1 MGKYCFFAKRKGLL
15 ILPAIVLV
23 CASILAGCSGNATPA
38 ASTPVTS
45 TSAVAQ
51 AATTPAVTAPATSA
65 VIPST
70 TRPSGTTPAAT
81 PTPLSTVTSK
91 YGGTLRYDW
100 GTGPGNPIGV
110 PWEGSGAAVFQ
121 MQQAIEYPLR
131 EQLDGSFTPTLAESY
146 DVNVGPANPSITF
159 HLRKGVKFHDGTDF
173 NAQVFKWNLDQ
184 EMGPTS
190 VNLPSTS
197 NWKSIEVVDD
207 YTVRVNLKTW
217 QNTQL
222 VTFANNVAAMVS
234 PAAFQKNGLAWME
247 WNMVGTG
254 PFIQTN
260 FQRDVSLT
268 FTKNPNYWAA
278 GKPYLDGIQIQYVID
293 MMTSEALMKSGGSEV
308 LNCQGDGRVANDLVA
323 AGFKILTQPIGTG
336 ALANLTP
343 DSINPSSPWSNVQVR
358 MAAEYAIDKEALAKT
373 FGLGYAIPVY
383 QICGP
388 DSPGYDPSLTGRKYD
403 VAKAK
408 QLLTEAGYPDGFKTT
423 IIAAPFGL
431 NTDMVV
437 AIQAY
442 LAKVGIKCDL
452 QFPAAAQAMQFIT
465 NPPPVNTL
473 IINPYMLYANANRIF
488 SFYFNEP
495 SPGANKGLKHPPG
508 WADLLAATLATPQVD
523 PVLAKKCE
531 DAIYNDCTFIPLTT
545 SLGLTAATNNVQD
558 SGIGSR
564 GSSTYWNPDNVWL
577 SK

>member
-1 MGKYCFFAKRKGLL
+1 MGKHYFFTKGKGLL
-15 ILPAIVLV
+15 IPLVIVLV
-23 CASILAGCSGNATPA
+23 LAAILAGCGGSTTPPA
-38 ASTPVTS
+38 GTPVTS
-45 TSAVAQ
+45 TTAIAP
-51 AATTPAVTAPATSA
+51 ATTTPAVTAPATSA

-81 PTPLSTVTSK
+81 PTPLSAVTAK
-91 YGGTLRYDW
+91 YGGILRYDQ
-100 GTGPGNPIGV
+100 GTGPGNPIGT
-110 PWEGSGAAVFQ
+110 PWETSGAAVFN
-121 MQQAIEYPLR
+121 MQQTIEYPLK
-131 EQLDGSFTPTLAESY
+131 EQIDGSFTPTLAESY
-146 DVNVGPANPSITF
+146 DINVGPANPSITF
-159 HLRKGVKFHDGTDF
+159 HLRKGVMFSDGSTF
-173 NAQVFKWNLDQ
+173 NAQAFKWNLDH
-184 EMGPTS
+184 EMDPAS
-190 VNLPSTS
+190 INYPSTS

-207 YTVRVNLKTW
+207 YTARVNLKIW

-234 PAAFQKNGLAWME
+234 PTAFQKNGIDWMR

-254 PFIQTN
+254 PFIQTG

-268 FTKNPNYWAA
+268 LAKNPNYWAA
-278 GKPYLDGIQIQYVID
+278 GKPYLNGIQIQYVID

-308 LNCQGDGRVANDLVA
+308 LNCQSDGRVANDMAA
-323 AGFKILTQPIGTG
+323 AGFKILSQPIGTG
-336 ALANLTP
+336 MLANLTP
-343 DSINPSSPWSNVQVR
+343 DSINPASPWSNINVR
-358 MAAEYAIDKEALAKT
+358 MAAEYAIDKDALAKT
-373 FGLGYAIPVY
+373 FGFGYAMPVY

-388 DSPGYDPSLTGRKYD
+388 NSAGYDASLPGRKYD

-408 QLLTEAGYPDGFKTT
+408 QLLTDGGYPDGFKTT

-452 QFPAAAQAMQFIT
+452 QFPAAAQAQQIIN
-465 NPPPVNTL
+465 NPPPLNSLMV
-473 IINPYMLYANANRIF
+473 NPYMLYANANRIF

-545 SLGLTAATNNVQD
+545 SLGLIAATNSVQD
-558 SGIGSR
+558 SGIGTR
-564 GSSTYWNPDNVWL
+564 GSQTYWNPDNVWL